1 MTDNLLRATATDG
14 GVQAIIDTAIATTG
28 HETLDLGQVYAFRTA
43 NGVQIVD
50 LYNEHRA
57 EPERK
62 TGTTTV
68 RDAASFVALWA
79 KHSDDDSE
87 VYADAETLTVTAV
100 LNASGAE
107 DHEARYGDHRLI
119 LGLRKTQSWIEWTN
133 QDGKSM
139 PQEHFALFLEDH
151 LPDLQEPAAAEM
163 LEIAQSIRG
172 TNKAEFAAGTRL
184 SSGQRTFQYTE
195 EVKATAGGKG
205 QIAIPE
211 TFKLGLVPFEGAN
224 GYNLTARLRFRI
236 DRDSGLH
243 LGYKLERPGDVLK
256 AAFDDIRTAIAD
268 QISTPILNGI
278 PAPALR

>member
-1 MTDNLLRATATDG
+1 MSTPTD
-14 GVQAIIDTAIATTG
+14 VQAVINTAIATTPPSR
-28 HETLDLGQVYAFRTA
+28 LDAGDIYAFRTPD
-43 NGVQIVD
+43 GVQLVD
-50 LYNEHRA
+50 LYDAHRTT
-57 EPERK
+57 PERK
-62 TGTTTV
+62 SGTTTV
-68 RDAASFVALWA
+68 RDAISFAALWE
-79 KHSDDDSE
+79 KHSDGDSE
-87 VYADAETLTVTAV
+87 VYADVEALTVTAV
-100 LNASGAE
+100 LNASGPDAGA
-107 DHEARYGDHRLI
+107 ARYGDHRLV
-119 LGLRKTQSWIEWTN
+119 LSLRKTQAWHEWIA

-205 QIAIPE
+205 QLAVPE
-211 TFKLGLVPFEGAN
+211 TFSIGLVPFEGAE
-224 GYNLTARLRFRI
+224 GYKLTARLRFRI

-256 AAFDDIRTAIAD
+256 AAFEDIRRTIGE
-268 QISTPILNGI
+268 QIDTPVLNGT
-278 PAPALR
+278 PAGSR

>member
-14 GVQAIIDTAIATTG
+14 GVQAIIDTAIATTAPQP
-28 HETLDLGQVYAFRTA
+28 LDLGQVYAFHTPD
-43 NGVQIVD
+43 GVQLVD

-68 RDAASFVALWA
+68 RDSASFVTLWE
-79 KHSDDDSE
+79 KHSDDQSE
-87 VYADAETLTVTAV
+87 VYADAEALTVTAV

-107 DHEARYGDHRLI
+107 EHEARYGDHRLV
-119 LGLRKTQSWIEWTN
+119 LGLRKTQAWNEWIA

-139 PQEHFALFLEDH
+139 SQEHFALFLEDH

-172 TNKAEFAAGTRL
+172 TTKAEFASGTRL
-184 SSGQRTFQYTE
+184 QSGQRTFQYTE
-195 EVKATAGGKG
+195 EVKATAGKG

-224 GYNLTARLRFRI
+224 GYNLTARLRFSI
-236 DRDSGLH
+236 GRDSGLT

-256 AAFDDIRTAIAD
+256 AAFEDIRKAIAD
-268 QISTPILNGI
+268 QISTPILNGT
-278 PAPALR
+278 PAPAGR